1 MILHD
6 FSPQN
11 GSRNQ
16 GEVGGDPIDLFCG
29 GGPPKR
35 PPKSK
40 VFRSVFRYLKV
51 EDFDIITLWFISLLL
66 DSY

>member
-1 MILHD
+1 MILG
-6 FSPQN
+6 PQN

-16 GEVGGDPIDLFCG
+16 GEVGGDTLGVFWGG

-40 VFRSVFRYLKV
+40 VFGNVFKYLKV
-51 EDFDIITLWFISLLL
+51 ALLS
-66 DSY
+66 DYY